1 MRHSRFLPMIGLS
14 VLLCACSESVIPNES
29 PESEGE
35 LYFSLSTDVRNG
47 IVTKTGEEAGGPV
60 LDDFEVEIYK
70 LPNHTRLYRD
80 TYAQAKGTTIKLNA
94 AEYRLTAQ
102 LGDSL
107 GCGFEKPY
115 YFAEKIFTLEPFVK
129 QSVEAVAKLHNVK
142 IKMLYDESF
151 TNVFSEYYVKVR
163 HENYKKKILRFEQNE
178 TRDGYYPSGNI
189 YFEVYVKINDEDRY
203 FRVPS
208 SDAEQQFIAANP
220 NDYITFTVKYSGDST
235 NFNGD
240 LVVDITIDDSET
252 LREQSLT
259 IPHSDIPQEG
269 PEITLSGFDAT
280 GNSHDIYEGIAQG
293 RSAQAYFIAKGGVQ
307 HCWLDVTSELLL
319 AAGVPARVDLANI
332 EAADA
337 EALAAV
343 GFNWDKDMKSSMKF
357 SFVDFTGVNEYIY
370 SHKTSGSADETVAEF
385 KLTVEDNAY
394 ATASDPDTHVAEA
407 SCKVVMKKINTVL
420 AIEDSNVWSKTVLSP
435 KVTDCNA
442 SASLLRLQYSTD
454 NSNWTT
460 LESAPVIINGE
471 AVFSDVKNL
480 APGTS
485 YSFRTIYNGNELAV
499 SNSVAVS
506 TEAELQL
513 GNAGFE
519 NWTDNSFSGSYA
531 DITWHTPFS
540 ADDRWWDSNGSATLD
555 ASYTVA
561 YVGYKCFPTVCR
573 DASDKKISGNYSA
586 VVASISTTDMGS
598 EISSGDAVTGELF
611 IGTADNSGEHK
622 GNHLTEGHEFASRPT
637 ALTFKYRFDRHDTP
651 FSVEAYVYAE
661 DGSVIAS
668 GFKADVNESV
678 WDVAEAVIPL
688 NYEVT
693 GKKAAKIYVIVKSS
707 STDSVSSRKI
717 TSHEFIKLHSK
728 INEIHAGNIVWI
740 DDMTLVYEL

>member
-14 VLLCACSESVIPNES
+14 VLLCACSESVTPNES

-442 SASLLRLQYSTD
+442 SVSLLRLQYSTD

-555 ASYTVA
+555 ASYTIA

-573 DASDKKISGNYSA
+573 DASDKKISGTYSA
-586 VVASISTTDMGS
+586 VVASISTTDKGS

-651 FSVEAYVYAE
+651 FSVEATVYAE

-688 NYEVT
+688 NYVDT
-693 GKKAAKIYVIVKSS
+693 GKKAAKIYVIVRSS

-728 INEIHAGNIVWI
+728 ISEIHAGNIVWI

>member
-1 MRHSRFLPMIGLS
+1 MRHSRFLPIFGLA
-14 VLLCACSESVIPNES
+14 VLLCACTKNVNSNDS

-35 LYFSLSTDVRNG
+35 LAFSLSADVRNG
-47 IVTKTGEEAGGPV
+47 IVSKATEETDGPV

-80 TYAQAKGTTIKLNA
+80 TYANAKDTTIKLNA

-163 HENYKKKILRFEQNE
+163 HENYSKKILRFEQTE

-189 YFEVYVKINDEDRY
+189 YFEVFVKINDEDRY

-208 SDAEQQFIAANP
+208 SDAEQRFLAANP
-220 NDYITFTVKYSGDST
+220 NDYITFTVKYSGDSG

-240 LVVDITIDDSET
+240 LVVDITVDDSET
-252 LREQSLT
+252 LKEQTLT
-259 IPHSDIPQEG
+259 VPHSNIPQTG
-269 PEITLSGFDAT
+269 PVITLSGFDAT
-280 GNSHDIYEGIAQG
+280 GNSHDIYEGIADG
-293 RSAQAYFIAKGGVQ
+293 RSAQAYILAKGGIR
-307 HCWLDVTSELLL
+307 HCWLETTSELLL
-319 AAGVPARVDLANI
+319 AAGVPAKVDLANL
-332 EAADA
+332 ASADSV
-337 EALAAV
+337 ALATV
-343 GFNWDKDMKSSMKF
+343 GFNWDKDMKSSITY

-370 SHKTSGSADETVAEF
+370 SHKSSGSADETVAEF
-385 KLTVEDNAY
+385 KLSVEDNAY
-394 ATASDPDTHVAEA
+394 ATSTDSAAHVANE

-420 AIEDSNVWSKTVLSP
+420 AIEESNVWSKTVLSP

-442 SASLLRLQYSTD
+442 SVSLLRLQYSTD
-454 NSNWTT
+454 NTEWTT
-460 LESAPVIINGE
+460 IDAAPVVINGE

-480 APGTS
+480 APGTA
-485 YSFRTIYNGNELAV
+485 YSFRTIYNGNALAV
-499 SNSVAVS
+499 SNSVALS

-555 ASYTVA
+555 ASYSIA

-573 DASDKKISGNYSA
+573 DASDKKISGTYSA

-651 FSVEAYVYAE
+651 FSVEATVYAE

-688 NYEVT
+688 NYVDT
-693 GKKAAKIYVIVKSS
+693 GKKAAKIYVIVRSS

-728 INEIHAGNIVWI
+728 ISEIHAGNILWI

>member
-1 MRHSRFLPMIGLS
+1 MRHSRFLPVFGLT
-14 VLLCACSESVIPNES
+14 VLLCACTESVTPNEF
-29 PESEGE
+29 PDSEGE
-35 LYFSLSTDVRNG
+35 LSLSLSADVRNG
-47 IVTKTGEEAGGPV
+47 IVTKAEEETDGPV

-80 TYAQAKGTTIKLNA
+80 TYAHAKGTIIKLNA

-107 GCGFEKPY
+107 GCGFNKPY

-129 QSVEAVAKLHNVK
+129 QSVAAVAKLHNVK
-142 IKMLYDESF
+142 IRMLYDESF

-163 HENYKKKILRFEQNE
+163 HENYKKKVLRFEQTE

-189 YFEVYVKINDEDRY
+189 YFEVYVKVNDEDRY

-208 SDAEQQFIAANP
+208 ADAEEQFITANP
-220 NDYITFTVKYSGDST
+220 NDYITFTAKYSGDPA

-240 LVVDITIDDSET
+240 LVVDIAIDDSET
-252 LREQSLT
+252 LKEQT
-259 IPHSDIPQEG
+259 VTVPHSEIPQDG
-269 PEITLSGFDAT
+269 PEITLSGFDST
-280 GNSHDIYEGIAQG
+280 GNAHDIYEGIADG
-293 RSAQAYFIAKGGVQ
+293 LSAQAFFIAKGGVQ
-307 HCWLDVTSELLL
+307 HCWLDVSSELLL

-332 EAADA
+332 ETADA
-337 EALAAV
+337 KALEAV
-343 GFNWDKDMKSSMKF
+343 GFNWDRNMKSSIKF

-370 SHKTSGSADETVAEF
+370 SHKTSGSADETIAEF

-394 ATASDPDTHVAEA
+394 STASDPETHIAEA
-407 SCKVVMKKINTVL
+407 TCKLVMKKINTVL
-420 AIEDSNVWSKTVLSP
+420 AIENGKVWSKTVQSP

-442 SASLLRLQYSTD
+442 SISLLRLQYSTD
-454 NSNWTT
+454 NSVWTT
-460 LESAPVIINGE
+460 IDSAPVVINGE
-471 AVFSDVKNL
+471 AVFDDVKNL
-480 APGTS
+480 VPGTT
-485 YSFRTIYNGNELAV
+485 YLFRTIYNGNELAV

-506 TEAELQL
+506 TETELQL

-519 NWTDNSFSGSYA
+519 DWTDNSFSGSYA
-531 DITWHTPFS
+531 DIAWHTPFS

-555 ASYTVA
+555 ASYSIA

-586 VVASISTTDMGS
+586 VVASIATTDYGS
-598 EISSGDAVTGELF
+598 EITSGDAVTGELF
-611 IGTADNSGEHK
+611 IGTADNTAEHK
-622 GNHLTEGHEFASRPT
+622 GTHLTEGHEFASRPT
-637 ALTFKYRFDRHDTP
+637 ALTFNYRFDRHDTP

-678 WDVAEAVIPL
+678 WDVAKAVIPL
-688 NYEVT
+688 NYVDT
-693 GKKAAKIYVIVKSS
+693 GKKAAKIYVIVRSS